1 MALTRSGL
9 LSRAGLAVGAAA
21 LAQAESAEAAPLDPS
36 DWRSI
41 RAQFA
46 LDPRF
51 HHLAGFLLAPHPRL
65 VRAAIARYRRA
76 LDANPSEYLHA
87 HGGELESRVRGA
99 AAEYLGGSPG
109 QIALTDSTT

>member
-1 MALTRSGL
+1 MPSFAATYTAWLTMKPMIRPASCPRSAAT
-9 LSRAGLAVGAAA
+9 SAVGAAA

-41 RAQFA
+41 RAEFA

-87 HGGELESRVRGA
+87 HGGELE
-99 AAEYLGGSPG
+99 
-109 QIALTDSTT
+109 